1 MYMFDAYPDAS
12 IFVQI
17 ASFRDSQ
24 LVPTLMDL
32 FDKADNPH
40 DIRVCV
46 CWQHSEEDDWDTL
59 EHYVDDPRVDIIDVK
74 AEDSKGVCWARNL
87 IQQRYKGEDFTLQL
101 DSHHRFVE
109 SWDTKL
115 KNQIMQL
122 QCQGHEKPLI
132 TGYMPAFH
140 PSWDKEKWTDEP
152 WQMDFDRFT
161 PDGVIFFKPGGITN
175 WENLKTPVPGRF
187 YSAHFCFTLGK
198 FCKEVQHDPR
208 YYFHGEEITIGVRA
222 FTYGYDI
229 FHSHEMIAWHE
240 FSRDYRPDKHWDTY
254 SNHTKHNQRTYELMR
269 GLLGIDGE
277 VMEDKYKFGQFGL
290 GDVRTVKEWEEYA
303 GVRFEDRA
311 VKQSTINGDL
321 PKVSDEPFARVF
333 KHCIDIHKN
342 DIKDVDFVAVIIKD
356 VDGNELHR
364 RDYTMEEIEATT
376 HGDWINLWVDAVVD
390 SKPTSWIVWPND
402 GEWLELISEEL

>member
-1 MYMFDAYPDAS
+1 MYMFDAYPNAS

-24 LVPTLMDL
+24 LVPTLKDL

-40 DIRVCV
+40 DVRVCI
-46 CWQHSEEDDWDTL
+46 CWQHSEEDEWDTL
-59 EHYVDDPRVDIIDVK
+59 EHYIDDPRVDIIDVK

-140 PSWDKEKWTDEP
+140 PSWDEEEWTKEP

-198 FCKEVQHDPR
+198 FCEEVQHDPR

-254 SNHTKHNQRTYELMR
+254 SNHNKHNAETYRLMR

-277 VMEDKYKFGQFGL
+277 SIEDYDEYGL
-290 GDVRTVKEWEEYA
+290 GDVRTVKEWEEFA

-321 PKVSDEPFARVF
+321 PEVSDEPFARVF

-342 DIKDVDFVAVIIKD
+342 DIQDVDFAAVIIKD
-356 VDGNELHR
+356 VGGNELYR
-364 RDYTMEEIEATT
+364 KDFTMEEIEATT
-376 HGDWINLWVDAVVD
+376 HGDWINLWVDTVVG
-390 SKPTSWIVWPND
+390 SKPASWIVWPND
-402 GEWLELISEEL
+402 GEWLELISGEL

>member
-1 MYMFDAYPDAS
+1 MYMFDAYPNAS

-24 LVPTLMDL
+24 LVPTLKDL

-40 DIRVCV
+40 DVRVCI
-46 CWQHSEEDDWDTL
+46 CWQHSEEDEWDTL
-59 EHYVDDPRVDIIDVK
+59 EHYIDDPRVDIIDVK

-140 PSWDKEKWTDEP
+140 PSWDKEEWTKEP

-198 FCKEVQHDPR
+198 FCEEVQHDPR

-254 SNHTKHNQRTYELMR
+254 SNHNKHNAETYRLMR

-277 VMEDKYKFGQFGL
+277 SIEDYDEYGL
-290 GDVRTVKEWEEYA
+290 GDVRTVKEWEEFA

-342 DIKDVDFVAVIIKD
+342 DLQDVDFAAVIIKD
-356 VDGNELHR
+356 VDGNELYR
-364 RDYTMEEIEATT
+364 KDFTMEEIEATT
-376 HGDWINLWVDAVVD
+376 HGDWINLWVDTVVG
-390 SKPTSWIVWPND
+390 SKPASWIVWPND
-402 GEWLELISEEL
+402 GEWLELISGEL

>member
-1 MYMFDAYPDAS
+1 MYMFDAYPNAS

-24 LVPTLMDL
+24 LVPTLKDL

-40 DIRVCV
+40 DVRVCI
-46 CWQHSEEDDWDTL
+46 CWQHSEEDEWDTL
-59 EHYVDDPRVDIIDVK
+59 EHYIDDPRVDIIDVK

-140 PSWDKEKWTDEP
+140 PSWDEEEWTKEP

-198 FCKEVQHDPR
+198 FCEEVQHDPR

-254 SNHTKHNQRTYELMR
+254 SNHNKHNAETYRLMR

-277 VMEDKYKFGQFGL
+277 SIEDYDEYGL
-290 GDVRTVKEWEEYA
+290 GDVRTVKEWEEFA

-321 PKVSDEPFARVF
+321 PEVSDEPFARVF

-342 DIKDVDFVAVIIKD
+342 DLQDLDFAAVIIKD
-356 VDGNELHR
+356 VDGNELYR
-364 RDYTMEEIEATT
+364 KDFTMEEIEATT
-376 HGDWINLWVDAVVD
+376 HGDWINLWVDTVVG
-390 SKPTSWIVWPND
+390 SKPASWIVWPND
-402 GEWLELISEEL
+402 GEWLELISGEL